1 MDSCSE
7 RGKIFS
13 RELWQWMKQLLD
25 KLLKIMK
32 NNNFAFSI
40 LFFYMRLFIAR
51 LTFNALLN
59 NVLMEY
65 FMKYVNGIVVI

>member
-1 MDSCSE
+1 
-7 RGKIFS
+7 
-13 RELWQWMKQLLD
+13 MKQLLD
-25 KLLKIMK
+25 KIRIFQNIMK

-40 LFFYMRLFIAR
+40 VFFFFIIMRLFIAG

-65 FMKYVNGIVVI
+65 FMKYVNGIAII

>member
-1 MDSCSE
+1 
-7 RGKIFS
+7 
-13 RELWQWMKQLLD
+13 MKQLLD
-25 KLLKIMK
+25 KIRIVENIMK

-40 LFFYMRLFIAR
+40 LFFFYMRLFIAR